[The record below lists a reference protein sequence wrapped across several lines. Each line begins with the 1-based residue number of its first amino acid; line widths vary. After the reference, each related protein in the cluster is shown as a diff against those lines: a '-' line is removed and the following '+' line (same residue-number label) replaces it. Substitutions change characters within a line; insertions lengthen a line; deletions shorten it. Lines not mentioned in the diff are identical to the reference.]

1 MKHMKTLA
9 RTAAVAIGL
18 STLAPLAMTASA
30 GEWRIN
36 ARECPDLRE
45 DARDYRRDN
54 GWRDRAEDRRD
65 ARVIKCPARAWT
77 YIRYRGERGA
87 PPPRP
92 RQIMIDRFGH
102 EYYRDYRGRMIAL
115 EVDYN
120 WGRRG

>member
-1 MKHMKTLA
+1 MKPKTLA

-18 STLAPLAMTASA
+18 STLAPIAMTASA

-45 DARDYRRDN
+45 DRQDARRDN

-65 ARVIKCPARAWT
+65 QRVINCPARAWY

-87 PPPRP
+87 TPPRP
-92 RQIMIDRFGH
+92 RQVVVDRYGR
-102 EYYRDYRGRMIAL
+102 EYYRDYRGRMIA
-115 EVDYN
+115 VTIDYN
-120 WGRRG
+120 WSRRG